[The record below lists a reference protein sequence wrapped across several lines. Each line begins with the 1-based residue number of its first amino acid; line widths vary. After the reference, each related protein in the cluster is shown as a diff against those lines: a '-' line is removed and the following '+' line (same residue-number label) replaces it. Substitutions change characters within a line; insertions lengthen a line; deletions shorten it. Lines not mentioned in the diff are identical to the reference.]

1 MHMAVPKKLMRTR
14 VRKAPLAPYIF
25 HFAVFVTVF
34 FFIIGG
40 ALFVIN
46 FASAMA

>member
-1 MHMAVPKKLMRTR
+1 MNRAR
-14 VRKAPLAPYIF
+14 RKPAPLGPYLF
-25 HFAVFVTVF
+25 HFAIFVTVF

-46 FASAMA
+46 FASAYTA